1 VAALAFCMNVPG
13 SSVDPRRR
21 NSVWWSIQAILR
33 PIFLF
38 WLRYRA
44 RGLEHLPQGGA
55 LLLINHQSFIDPLM
69 VGLPLKRPVSYL
81 ARDSLFRVPV
91 IGWILRNTY
100 VMPIR
105 REAAGTESIRK
116 SVERLEQGY
125 YVGIFPEGTRS
136 PDGKLGEVKPGFIAL
151 VRRTHVPVIPVGIAG
166 AGEALPRRS
175 WWLRPAR
182 VHVVFGEPIP
192 VELIEE
198 LSQRG
203 REQELVEMIRERM
216 QNCLE
221 EAERWRQP
229 GRATP

>member
-1 VAALAFCMNVPG
+1 MNVPG

-21 NSVWWSIQAILR
+21 NWVWRSIQAILR
-33 PIFLF
+33 PFFLF

-55 LLLINHQSFIDPLM
+55 LLVINHQSFLDPLM
-69 VGLPLKRPVSYL
+69 VGLPLTRPVSYL

-116 SVERLEQGY
+116 SIDRLDEGY

-136 PDGKLGEVKPGFIAL
+136 RDGTLGKVKPGFIAL
-151 VRRTHVPVIPVGIAG
+151 VRRTRVPVIPVGIAG
-166 AGEALPRRS
+166 AGDALPPHA
-175 WWLRPAR
+175 WWLRR
-182 VHVVFGEPIP
+182 SQVRVVFGEPIAMG
-192 VELIEE
+192 EIEE
-198 LSQRG
+198 LSQKG
-203 REQELVEMIRERM
+203 REQDLVNLVEQRM
-216 QNCLE
+216 RDCLD
-221 EAERWRQP
+221 EAEQWRQSET
-229 GRATP
+229 ATR